1 MFVIRLAR
9 ASDLPAI
16 NAIYNHYVLTSTCT
30 YQTVPTTQA
39 ERLEW
44 FAEHGPAY
52 PAIVAED
59 SSDPGIVLAWAS
71 LSRFHSRC
79 GFRFTVENSVYVHA
93 SYHRQG
99 LATILMK
106 DLIARAAPAGH
117 HAIIA
122 GISADQEASIRLH
135 QKLGF
140 TQVARLKEV
149 GWKFERWLDVVYYE
163 LLLHSVSARG

>member
-1 MFVIRLAR
+1 MFTLRPATV
-9 ASDLPAI
+9 SDLPAI

-30 YQTVPTTQA
+30 YQTEPATEA

-52 PAIVAED
+52 PAIVAEEA
-59 SSDPGIVLAWAS
+59 SRPSVVLAWAS

-79 GFRFTVENSVYVHA
+79 GFRYTVENSVYVHPDH
-93 SYHRQG
+93 HRRG
-99 LATILMK
+99 LATLLMK
-106 DLIARAAPAGH
+106 DLITRAAAAGH

-122 GISADQEASIRLH
+122 GISADQEASVRLH
-135 QKLGF
+135 QALGF
-140 TQVARLKEV
+140 VEVARLKEV

-163 LLLHSVSARG
+163 LLLSR